1 MILELILS
9 ICICIIFFLILSNFY
24 QIKKLEKRH
33 DDNLINMTKIINSIN
48 SKISAVVNK
57 NNEINMKNVTTLL
70 NKLDSIEELS
80 KSTGNTLN
88 IEIENLRSNLNF
100 LKDNSDFYGY
110 LNDISKQ
117 NSSRTGTSGTGTSG
131 TRTSGTGTSG
141 TGTSGTRTSGTG
153 TSGTGSA

>member
-131 TRTSGTGTSG
+131 TGTSGTRTSG

>member
-131 TRTSGTGTSG
+131 TRTSETGTSG

>member
-117 NSSRTGTSGTGTSG
+117 NSSTT
-131 TRTSGTGTSG
+131 TSGTGTSG
-141 TGTSGTRTSGTG
+141 TGTSGTGTSGTG